1 MKLEKTARFF
11 GKKRIAEVW
20 EEMKTELKYF

>member
-1 MKLEKTARFF
+1 MKLEKTAQFF
-11 GKKRIAEVW
+11 REERIAEVW